1 VIGVP
6 VAKLTALGLVEHSG
20 IIPERINYAIPIDE
34 ARWLV
39 QKAYPFGI
47 PQTERSSLTPK
58 EIYAELKKATLLV
71 LTAKLSQTGD
81 TSQSGQQFYQERG
94 VNLTAFI
101 EAFID
106 AGGSNFESCSQ
117 LPFYCDSVDYFD
129 NGVVDRAFIVQDIQK
144 L

>member
-1 VIGVP
+1 MFQVDANFNPGNSGGPLVNDKGEVIGVP

-71 LTAKLSQTGD
+71 LTAKLS
-81 TSQSGQQFYQERG
+81 
-94 VNLTAFI
+94 
-101 EAFID
+101 
-106 AGGSNFESCSQ
+106 
-117 LPFYCDSVDYFD
+117 
-129 NGVVDRAFIVQDIQK
+129 
-144 L
+144 